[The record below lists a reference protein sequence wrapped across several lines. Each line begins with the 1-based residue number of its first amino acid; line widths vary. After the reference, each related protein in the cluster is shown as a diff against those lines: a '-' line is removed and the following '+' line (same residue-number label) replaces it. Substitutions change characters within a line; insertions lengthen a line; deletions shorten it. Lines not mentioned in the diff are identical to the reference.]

1 MALENEGEDVG
12 TRYYGSTVDDTNN
25 YGFGGSGFGFDA
37 NKFYDYDYAAQ
48 NYTPTYDPNFVSPYL
63 DNPEFF
69 GSLPGTTGS
78 NATVDPATG
87 NITYTYNDENGPS
100 TLTVGPNGVPISST
114 ESAGASGNSMA
125 VNRALAWTSS
135 NLGQTAAKVFQN
147 VMKNPGASLMTALAA
162 AKAFGGKDEPGGY
175 NKPVP
180 KMDVIA
186 ERPVYDD
193 TNRRPGEAGRRYFTN
208 PLFVAEGDT
217 ANMQKAYD
225 ATMQQKAG
233 LEAAAPRY
241 AAPAPNP
248 YAGKIPLKFNPTPAT
263 TTGAAAAGLPA
274 IPTREQIDM
283 QNQQRTAVPMAR
295 GGIADAGRYLQGKT
309 DGMADEIE
317 TSIDGEQP
325 ALLSHGEFVI
335 PADVVSHLGNGNSEA
350 GAEKLYSMMDRIRQ
364 ARTGT
369 KEQGKEID
377 AEKFIEAAS
386 GGLAAAYAGGGEV
399 QKFVTGGMPNTPT
412 PTATGAG
419 GVPLDVSRSST
430 LSPWVGDY
438 VTNALGQGAALA
450 KAPYQAYQG
459 PLTAGA
465 SNLQQQAFA
474 GASDIASAGFT
485 PGSFT
490 GGFGTTQANQYMN
503 PYLQASLDPQLKE
516 LQRQADIQ
524 RVQDAGRLTQAGAF
538 GGSRQAIMES
548 EGRRNLLDKQQ
559 ELIGTG
565 YRTAYDTG
573 LGQFNKEREAEEAS
587 RRFSADFGLKSV
599 GQLADLG
606 ATERGITS
614 EGLAADRAQ
623 FQEERDFAY
632 KMPQYQL
639 GLLSGL
645 PIGSNTTAVNQDAI
659 SRAASTVGGLGSL
672 YEMLGNLGQAPAKK
686 PA

>member
-1 MALENEGEDVG
+1 MFPDDDSFDATYPGIP
-12 TRYYGSTVDDTNN
+12 YDDTPISFFNDGYDFWESIGVN
-25 YGFGGSGFGFDA
+25 PNTTMENWSSPSNVEIESAMQGDPGWLTLAKKFGSKAADMLKTNGKYDLAKMAALGIGAYSLA
-37 NKFYDYDYAAQ
+37 NKD
-48 NYTPTYDPNFVSPYL
+48 
-63 DNPEFF
+63 
-69 GSLPGTTGS
+69 
-78 NATVDPATG
+78 
-87 NITYTYNDENGPS
+87 
-100 TLTVGPNGVPISST
+100 
-114 ESAGASGNSMA
+114 
-125 VNRALAWTSS
+125 
-135 NLGQTAAKVFQN
+135 
-147 VMKNPGASLMTALAA
+147 
-162 AKAFGGKDEPGGY
+162 GGGGY

-180 KMDVIA
+180 KMDVLA
-186 ERPVYDD
+186 ERPVYND
-193 TNRRPGEAGRRYFTN
+193 TNRRPGEAGRRYFTD
-208 PLFVAEGDT
+208 PMFVAEGDT
-217 ANMQKAYD
+217 EGMEKAQA
-225 ATMQQKAG
+225 ATMAQKAG

-248 YAGKIPLKFNPTPAT
+248 YAGKIPIDFSKQQTPVVP
-263 TTGAAAAGLPA
+263 AAGLPA
-274 IPTREQIDM
+274 IPTREQINM
-283 QNQQRTAVPMAR
+283 QNQQRAAMPMAR
-295 GGIADAGRYLQGKT
+295 GGVADAGRYLQGKT

-350 GAEKLYSMMDRIRQ
+350 GAEKLYGMMDRIRE

-377 AEKFIEAAS
+377 ADKFLAAT

-399 QKFVTGGMPNTPT
+399 QRFQTGGTPNTPT
-412 PTATGAG
+412 PSTTGAG
-419 GVPLDVSRSST
+419 GIPLDVSRSST

-450 KAPYQAYQG
+450 QAPYQAYQG

-474 GASDIASAGFT
+474 GMSDITSAGYK
-485 PGSFT
+485 PGQFM
-490 GGFGTTQANQYMN
+490 GGFGSTQANQYMN
-503 PYLQASLDPQLKE
+503 PYIQASLDPQLKE
-516 LQRQADIQ
+516 LQRQSDIQ
-524 RVQDAGRLTQAGAF
+524 RVADASRLTQAGAF

-565 YRTAYDTG
+565 YKTAYDTG

-587 RRFSADFGLKSV
+587 RQFGANFGLKSV

-614 EGLAADRAQ
+614 EGLAADKAQ

-645 PIGSNTTAVNQDAI
+645 PIGSNTTSVDQDAI
-659 SRAASTVGGLGSL
+659 SKLNTTIGGLGSVYQTL
-672 YEMLGNLGQAPAKK
+672 ANLGQAPKK
-686 PA
+686 